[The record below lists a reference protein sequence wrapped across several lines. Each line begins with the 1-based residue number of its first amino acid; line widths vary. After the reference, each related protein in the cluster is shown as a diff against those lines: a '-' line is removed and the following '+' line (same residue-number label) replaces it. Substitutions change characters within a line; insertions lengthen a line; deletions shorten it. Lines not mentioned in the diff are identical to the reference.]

1 VRERKEEDKAS
12 PLFSFSQ
19 ILALLLVINNSILN
33 IQPITSKSLW
43 LGICTYMVYGIGI
56 LSSVLLLIT
65 GNLSHGDDIP
75 DILDIP
81 STVPLYPYRY
91 GTATYA
97 CLASCI
103 VYATVVLTVVMI
115 SHLM

>member
-1 VRERKEEDKAS
+1 VREREEENKAS

-33 IQPITSKSLW
+33 IQPITNKNLW
-43 LGICTYMVYGIGI
+43 LGICTWIT
-56 LSSVLLLIT
+56 VLVFYLMSIT

-75 DILDIP
+75 IPDILDIP
-81 STVPLYPYRY
+81 GTVPLYPYHY
-91 GTATYA
+91 SSYSYL
-97 CLASCI
+97 CMSCI

>member
-1 VRERKEEDKAS
+1 MRERKEEDKAS

-43 LGICTYMVYGIGI
+43 LGICTWFTVPVFYL
-56 LSSVLLLIT
+56 LSYVLLPVTSL
-65 GNLSHGDDIP
+65 LGDDIP

-81 STVPLYPYRY
+81 GTVPLYLYRY

-97 CLASCI
+97 CLA
-103 VYATVVLTVVMI
+103 
-115 SHLM
+115 